1 MYHVASEPRGDAC
14 QTDRM
19 KCVIPP
25 VYRFATFR
33 PDGTVST
40 VLDLCRLHLTYALD
54 AYAQE
59 TTHARG

>member
-1 MYHVASEPRGDAC
+1 MYHVTTEPLGDAC

-19 KCVIPP
+19 KCVVPA
-25 VYRFATFR
+25 VYRVAIYG

-54 AYAQE
+54 AYTQE
-59 TTHARG
+59 TAHARG